1 MGFYS
6 PEPATRC
13 DTEKLSNYGRRCVGK
28 SQKPV
33 PRTFELRIVLGKLYA
48 GGGSG
53 IHERFSGQKFD
64 SDIQFGCGTQKLV
77 HYSGRYVLKDCSSC

>member
-1 MGFYS
+1 MYVQ
-6 PEPATRC
+6 AV
-13 DTEKLSNYGRRCVGK
+13 SNFPWYRIDFDNGVEQLWEEVCRK
-28 SQKPV
+28 EQKPV

-64 SDIQFGCGTQKLV
+64 SGIQFGCGTQKLV
-77 HYSGRYVLKDCSSC
+77 HYSG